1 MQRDLKGLWRCM
13 GGRFCNHTPGT
24 CTATVG
30 RHAPEPKN
38 QHMSDELVEAVRA
51 AINAVEYAGANVI
64 IDAQLAPGEVDALAR
79 ASIAVV
85 IERCAKVA
93 EDETWPDRFVTA
105 AQRDGDD
112 RLVHY
117 NDACLDIGA
126 AIRKLGESE

>member
-79 ASIAVV
+79 AAIAVV
-85 IERCAKVA
+85 IERCAEVA
-93 EDETWPDRFVTA
+93 ECPGFVQA
-105 AQRDGDD
+105 RDTEWDTGFNYAK
-112 RLVHY
+112 RII
-117 NDACLDIGA
+117 AA